1 MKTNL
6 QHSIE
11 PVSRKKPWY
20 KRLSAQKQLLWM
32 SIPILIY
39 KIIFSYVPLT
49 GWLMAFQNYK
59 PNKGIL
65 GSEWVGFDQFIFLFK
80 DANFIRDI
88 RNTLGMSVINLVLGF
103 VTAIFFAILL
113 NEIKNL
119 PCKKIIQNISY
130 LPHFLSWVIVAS
142 MVSSVLST
150 ENGIINEILMFIGI
164 IDKPIA
170 FLSVPKYF
178 WGIVGAANVWKEMG
192 WNTII
197 YLAAM
202 SAIDPALY
210 EAASVDGAGR
220 FRKILHIT
228 LPSIK
233 STFIILLIMNLG
245 HILEAGFEI
254 QYLLGNGLVVDY
266 SETIDIF
273 TLKYGIQMN
282 NYSLGTAA
290 GIFKSLVS
298 VILVFSANKIAAKM
312 GEEQLM

>member
-1 MKTNL
+1 
-6 QHSIE
+6 
-11 PVSRKKPWY
+11 
-20 KRLSAQKQLLWM
+20 M
-32 SIPILIY
+32 SIPIVIY

-59 PNKGIL
+59 PNKGIW
-65 GSEWVGFDQFIFLFK
+65 GSEWVGLDQFIFLFK
-80 DANFIRDI
+80 DETFLRDI
-88 RNTLGMSVINLVLGF
+88 RNTFAMSVINLVLGF

-119 PCKKIIQNISY
+119 KCKKVIQNISY

-150 ENGIINEILMFIGI
+150 ENGIINELLMFLGF

-170 FLSVPKYF
+170 FLSEPKYF
-178 WGIVGAANVWKEMG
+178 WGIVGGANVWKEMG

-197 YLAAM
+197 YLAAIT
-202 SAIDPALY
+202 AIDPTLY

-233 STFIILLIMNLG
+233 STFVILLIMNLG

-290 GIFKSLVS
+290 GIFKSIVS
-298 VILVFSANKIAAKM
+298 VVLVFTANKIAAKM

>member
-1 MKTNL
+1 
-6 QHSIE
+6 
-11 PVSRKKPWY
+11 
-20 KRLSAQKQLLWM
+20 M

-150 ENGIINEILMFIGI
+150 ENGIVNEILMFIGI

>member
-1 MKTNL
+1 LKTNL

-150 ENGIINEILMFIGI
+150 ENGIVNEILMFIGI

>member
-150 ENGIINEILMFIGI
+150 ENGIVNEILMFIGI